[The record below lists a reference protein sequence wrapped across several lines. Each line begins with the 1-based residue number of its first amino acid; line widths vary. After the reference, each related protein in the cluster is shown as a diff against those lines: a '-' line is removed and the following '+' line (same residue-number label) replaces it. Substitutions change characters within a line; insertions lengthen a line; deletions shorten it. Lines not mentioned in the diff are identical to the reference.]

1 MVLASA
7 IFMPFTDLSA
17 LRIMDKISQ
26 TMIEHI
32 LPDKLNNFPWL
43 VNY

>member
-1 MVLASA
+1 
-7 IFMPFTDLSA
+7 
-17 LRIMDKISQ
+17 MDKISQ

-32 LPDKLNNFPWL
+32 LPDKLNIFPWL

>member
-1 MVLASA
+1 
-7 IFMPFTDLSA
+7 
-17 LRIMDKISQ
+17 MDKISQ

-32 LPDKLNNFPWL
+32 LPDKLNNLPWL

>member
-1 MVLASA
+1 
-7 IFMPFTDLSA
+7 
-17 LRIMDKISQ
+17 MDKISQ

-32 LPDKLNNFPWL
+32 LPDKLNISPWL

>member
-1 MVLASA
+1 
-7 IFMPFTDLSA
+7 
-17 LRIMDKISQ
+17 MDKISQ

-32 LPDKLNNFPWL
+32 LRDKLNILPWL

>member
-1 MVLASA
+1 
-7 IFMPFTDLSA
+7 
-17 LRIMDKISQ
+17 MDKISQ

-32 LPDKLNNFPWL
+32 LPDKLNILPWL

>member
-1 MVLASA
+1 
-7 IFMPFTDLSA
+7 
-17 LRIMDKISQ
+17 MDKISQ

-32 LPDKLNNFPWL
+32 LPDKFNIFPWL